1 MQRLPLNLQIL
12 AAPVVLALPIIVVI
26 FYTLLYLDDISAQN
40 DTVREWARATDHLK
54 IAKST
59 AYQMGNLL
67 TDISLYPIEENSEQ
81 KEELFF
87 NYIEQSQVLKSN
99 LNSSDIT
106 DKVSSDDLALFASA
120 IQQTHYSEDMSIQGA
135 IVALQQ
141 LSPKLDYIYNVLQ
154 AKKRSLYI
162 QSNTDITEIISK
174 LSRLILTILGI
185 ATFLAIIIAALV
197 STNLQKRLKNLS
209 QMVSRILHDDEKTT
223 STSFS
228 NTTNTDKLEQIENKL
243 NKLSKRLNNSIESEK
258 ILQAT
263 EDERQRIALDIH
275 DQFLAEITQL
285 RRELNY
291 SRTDTTSIDANPK
304 AKLAKIDTT
313 LEKLN
318 VDLRS
323 LINDLFPHSLD
334 MLGLEASVND
344 YIRKK
349 IPQQH
354 DIDYY
359 VHIDETINANLNQ
372 QQCLHLYRII
382 IEAVNNILKHAH
394 CNRFEIVFK
403 KVNERIILTIED
415 NGCGFSFNQSLLQG
429 HMGLLSIKQRASIL
443 DADASWHSSRFS
455 SGTCLKISL
464 DLSKISTTDTLQS
477 AESKKTVYA

>member
-1 MQRLPLNLQIL
+1 MQKLPLNLQIL
-12 AAPVVLALPIIVVI
+12 AAPVALALPIIVVI

-67 TDISLYPIEENSEQ
+67 TDISLYSIDENSEQ

-99 LNSSDIT
+99 LHSPDIT
-106 DKVSSDDLALFASA
+106 DKVSSDDLALFTSA
-120 IQQTHYSEDMSIQGA
+120 IQKTHYSEDMSIQGA

-162 QSNTDITEIISK
+162 QSNIDINEIISK

-228 NTTNTDKLEQIENKL
+228 NTTNTDKLKQIENQL

-291 SRTDTTSIDANPK
+291 SKTDTTSIDANPK

-318 VDLRS
+318 IDLRS
-323 LINDLFPHSLD
+323 LINDLFPHSLE
-334 MLGLEASVND
+334 MLGLEASIND

-349 IPQQH
+349 ISQQH

-382 IEAVNNILKHAH
+382 IEAINNLLKHAH

-464 DLSKISTTDTLQS
+464 DLSKITTTDTVQS
-477 AESKKTVYA
+477 ADSKKTVYA